1 MFFHE
6 EIIIYKYG
14 KPSNAMNMKRPTYI
28 DILKARK
35 CITPYLNKTPLL
47 RYPLLSDI
55 LEFDVYVKHENCQPT
70 GSFKIRGG
78 INLISNLNAEER
90 AKGVITAST
99 GNHGQSIALASK
111 IFGVKATVC
120 VKKGANPFK
129 VEAIRKFGAD
139 IIEKGRD
146 FDEARLNAKRIS
158 KEQELHYIHSA
169 DEPLLIAGVGTMGL
183 EIIEDVPDVDTIIV
197 SVGGGTHASGLG
209 IVFKTVSPSV
219 DIIAVQAENAPS
231 AYLSWKSGKL
241 ESTESAKTI
250 ADGLATRQAFEL
262 TTSILRDVL
271 DDFLLVSEREIKNA
285 IKLYI
290 DKTKTIAEGAG
301 AASLAAGYKIRKRLK
316 GKKVVL
322 ILSGGNL
329 TSNMLQ
335 EIL

>member
-1 MFFHE
+1 
-6 EIIIYKYG
+6 
-14 KPSNAMNMKRPTYI
+14 MKRPTYI

-35 CITPYLNKTPLL
+35 CIAPYLNKTPLIHH
-47 RYPLLSDI
+47 PLLSDI
-55 LEFDVYVKHENCQPT
+55 LEFDVYVKHENCNPT

-111 IFGVKATVC
+111 MFGVKSTVC
-120 VKKGANPFK
+120 VKKGANPDK
-129 VEAIRKFGAD
+129 VEAIRRFGAD

-146 FDEARLNAKRIS
+146 FDEARSYAKRIS
-158 KEQELHYIHSA
+158 EEQGLYYIHTA
-169 DEPLLIAGVGTMGL
+169 NEPLLIAGVGTMGL
-183 EIIEDVPDVDTIIV
+183 EIIEDVPEVDAIIA

-241 ESTESAKTI
+241 ESTESAETI

-271 DDFLLVSEREIKNA
+271 DDFILVSEVEIKNA
-285 IKLYI
+285 IKLYV
-290 DKTKTIAEGAG
+290 DKAKTISEGAG

-316 GKKVVL
+316 GKKVAL

-329 TSNMLQ
+329 TSNMLK
-335 EIL
+335 EILCARKLISNMSQETFL